1 MIKLIDSSVWLEFLH
16 RQGSA
21 TCQQAVASLVG
32 RREAAYCGLI
42 EFELLAG
49 ARTPRDEEYL
59 HITFEICLRLEM
71 KESLWGEAGHAQF
84 QLSRKGKRV
93 GLGDLLIATVAR
105 AHNVPVL
112 TRDAD
117 FERIRDLI
125 WNDLQVEKLI

>member
-1 MIKLIDSSVWLEFLH
+1 MIKLVDSSVWLEFLR
-16 RQGSA
+16 RQGSPA
-21 TCQQAVASLVG
+21 CQQAVAGLVG
-32 RREAAYCGLI
+32 RREAAFCGLI

-49 ARTPRDEEYL
+49 ARTPRDEEYVR
-59 HITFEICLRLEM
+59 ITFEMCRRLDM
-71 KESLWGEAGHAQF
+71 KESLWGEAGRAQF

-105 AHNVPVL
+105 AYKVPVV

-125 WNDLQVEKLI
+125 WADLQVEKLT